1 MIMKSIFN
9 KILLG
14 IFTITAFTACSDSF
28 LNETPKGVWYKQ
40 IYDDKGT
47 NKSLL
52 ILSKL
57 FEGYDHYRD
66 FSFCFPVVSMQSIST
81 GDGVAPNGSDGGT
94 DFVQC
99 WNMTFTAENA
109 QIRSYYQALY
119 SIITSANQALQMISE
134 YKTSNSEYDETTM
147 NEYTAEA
154 YFLRASAYWRL
165 TQAYGNVPY
174 ADTVYAKTDSVPAQL
189 DSHEIRSRYIKQ
201 LQWAINYLPSR
212 VENNSTGNQ
221 GRATQN
227 AARAILA
234 RTYMYEKDWANTLKW
249 AADIINSG
257 DNDLST
263 PYNEIWHEDKEYGP
277 ESVWEVNCAFEPN
290 NKISMGSQ
298 YFMVQGFRGFPNL
311 GWGHNGPSA
320 KLISAFEKDDPRLN
334 VILIKSGDV
343 LDGDVSTGVDGFYQK
358 FNGKCY
364 CPKRERQ
371 LYGRDDWCYGYWSN
385 IRLIR
390 YSDILLMYAEAA
402 NELGQTQESLAKLE
416 MVRSRAR
423 GNNLLLLPR
432 VTITDKDNLRE
443 AIRHERHV
451 ELALEGERI
460 FDLIRWGV
468 AKEYMGDKFQVGKHE
483 LFPIPQSEIDKSNN
497 RIKQNPGY

>member
-1 MIMKSIFN
+1 
-9 KILLG
+9 
-14 IFTITAFTACSDSF
+14 
-28 LNETPKGVWYKQ
+28 
-40 IYDDKGT
+40 
-47 NKSLL
+47 
-52 ILSKL
+52 
-57 FEGYDHYRD
+57 
-66 FSFCFPVVSMQSIST
+66 
-81 GDGVAPNGSDGGT
+81 
-94 DFVQC
+94 
-99 WNMTFTAENA
+99 
-109 QIRSYYQALY
+109 
-119 SIITSANQALQMISE
+119 
-134 YKTSNSEYDETTM
+134 
-147 NEYTAEA
+147 
-154 YFLRASAYWRL
+154 
-165 TQAYGNVPY
+165 
-174 ADTVYAKTDSVPAQL
+174 
-189 DSHEIRSRYIKQ
+189 
-201 LQWAINYLPSR
+201 
-212 VENNSTGNQ
+212 
-221 GRATQN
+221 
-227 AARAILA
+227 
-234 RTYMYEKDWANTLKW
+234 
-249 AADIINSG
+249 
-257 DNDLST
+257 
-263 PYNEIWHEDKEYGP
+263 
-277 ESVWEVNCAFEPN
+277 
-290 NKISMGSQ
+290 
-298 YFMVQGFRGFPNL
+298 MVQGFRGFPNL